1 MSTKS
6 PGISP
11 GLFAFVAYPVT
22 DQLRTPESQT
32 DIRDIPRR
40 IACTKRAKKLTR
52 FGALAPSADSSL
64 VAPGDGAA
72 SKAKRRF

>member
-1 MSTKS
+1 V
-6 PGISP
+6 
-11 GLFAFVAYPVT
+11 FVAYPVT

-52 FGALAPSADSSL
+52 FGALAPSAGFIFGRCQEM
-64 VAPGDGAA
+64 VWQAKPNGDF
-72 SKAKRRF
+72 K